1 MTAEALLPG
10 FPLLA
15 ATVLAPLGCALG
27 FSWPTGRGRLA
38 GVVPAS
44 LLPAFLAAVFVPDGT
59 EAVLPSVLF
68 GLRLGIDAWSRP
80 FLAFTA
86 LLWFASG
93 LFAAADP
100 AGDPRRARFFFFFG
114 LSCAGNLGLIL
125 TRDMVGFYTAFALM
139 SFAAYGLVVHPR
151 TEAALAA
158 GRVYLFFVVLGE
170 LGLFS
175 GMALLAGTAGSLEFA
190 AIPAADP
197 PRAAVYL
204 LLLGLGVK
212 AGALPV
218 HLWLPPAH
226 SAAPTPASAVLSG
239 AMIKAGLLGWLRFLP
254 PGPQLDGEVGGF
266 FLLAGAA
273 AAFYAVAVGCTQR
286 QPKTVLAYSSVSQM
300 GLIAIALGTCY
311 GNAGAETDGIRLVGL
326 LAAHHGMAKAALFL
340 GVGILAGL
348 PAGGLA
354 RRLALAALLL
364 PALALAGAPG
374 TSGFFLKALLEERL
388 ALLPPEQGKI
398 FSFLLPL
405 SSSATTLLLCRFFR
419 LLRPS
424 QTAGKTTW
432 PMALSWI
439 LLLAAVAGWLY
450 GLPAVATA
458 EKNGLSAL
466 WPIGAAV
473 LLAAGAAAA
482 RRHGRLGPLPEIP
495 PGDLLVTGTWA
506 ADCAAA
512 LLGRL
517 RGSSPAAESRGL
529 RIPAWTA
536 QGRAWIQA
544 WEASLFADPSAGLG
558 FLLVLIALAA
568 VLLGFG

>member
-1 MTAEALLPG
+1 MTAEALFPAL
-10 FPLLA
+10 PLLVV
-15 ATVLAPLGCALG
+15 TVLAPLGCALG
-27 FSWPTGRGRLA
+27 FAWPGGRGLLA
-38 GVVPAS
+38 GLVPAS

-59 EAVLPSVLF
+59 EVLLPSVLF
-68 GLRLGIDAWSRP
+68 GLRFGIDAWSRP

-100 AGDPRRARFFFFFG
+100 ASDPRRGRFFFFFC
-114 LSCAGNLGLIL
+114 LSCAGNLALIL
-125 TRDMVGFYTAFALM
+125 ARDMVGFCTAFALM
-139 SFAAYGLVVHPR
+139 SFAAYGLVIHPR

-158 GRVYLFFVVLGE
+158 GRVYLLFVVLGE

-175 GMALLAGTAGSLEFA
+175 AMALLAGAAGSLEFA
-190 AIPAADP
+190 AIPAAAA
-197 PRAAVYL
+197 PRGAVYL

-226 SAAPTPASAVLSG
+226 AAALTPASAVLSG

-254 PGPQLDGEVGGF
+254 PGPQPGGEVGGI
-266 FLLAGAA
+266 FLFAGAA
-273 AAFYAVAVGCTQR
+273 ATFYAAAAGWMQR
-286 QPKTVLAYSSVSQM
+286 QPKSVLAYSSVSQM
-300 GLIAIALGTCY
+300 GLITIALGTCY
-311 GNAGAETDGIRLVGL
+311 GEAAAQTDGIRLVGL

-340 GVGILAGL
+340 GVGLLAGL

-374 TSGFFLKALLEERL
+374 TSGFFLKGLLEERL
-388 ALLPPEQGKI
+388 AVLPAEQSRI

-419 LLRPS
+419 LLRPPP
-424 QTAGKTTW
+424 TAGKTTW
-432 PMALSWI
+432 PMALSWM
-439 LLLAAVAGWLY
+439 LLLAAVAGWMY
-450 GLPAVATA
+450 GLPAVATVG
-458 EKNGLSAL
+458 KNGLAAL

-482 RRHGRLGPLPEIP
+482 RSRGRLGPLPEIP
-495 PGDLLVTGTWA
+495 PGDLLVIGTWA
-506 ADCAAA
+506 VDGAAS
-512 LLGRL
+512 LLRRRRSFSSLTEPRGR
-517 RGSSPAAESRGL
+517 
-529 RIPAWTA
+529 RIPVWKA
-536 QGRAWIQA
+536 QAPVWIQT
-544 WEASLFADPSAGLG
+544 WEASRFGGPAAGLG
-558 FLLVLIALAA
+558 FLLVLIALTA
-568 VLLGFG
+568 VFLGFG